1 MQIANNRLEQHA
13 EANLSYFNFAGFL
26 LDGKAAF
33 RVGTSHP

>member
-1 MQIANNRLEQHA
+1 MQIANNQLEQHA

-33 RVGTSHP
+33 LGCSSHP